1 MEAQGPILAVWPN
14 CLLYNVLDLPVGNF
28 HLASSLRMVGIGYFV
43 CDRIFKEQ
51 GFEKSVAKV
60 LTSGTNDGPWGT
72 ESVEN
77 VGLDEFDH
85 NLVIISLGG
94 HSLDPFRDIIHPYK
108 NILKPKRWREGSSH
122 EVDTPDVKD
131 FNN

>member
-1 MEAQGPILAVWPN
+1 VRDG
-14 CLLYNVLDLPVGNF
+14 
-28 HLASSLRMVGIGYFV
+28 
-43 CDRIFKEQ
+43 IFKEQ
-51 GFEKSVAKV
+51 DLEKPVAKV
-60 LTSGTNDGPWGT
+60 LTSITNDCLWGT

-77 VGLDEFDH
+77 VGLDEFNH

-94 HSLDPFRDIIHPYK
+94 RSLDPFRDIVHLYK
-108 NILKPKRWREGSSH
+108 NILKPKRWREGSH